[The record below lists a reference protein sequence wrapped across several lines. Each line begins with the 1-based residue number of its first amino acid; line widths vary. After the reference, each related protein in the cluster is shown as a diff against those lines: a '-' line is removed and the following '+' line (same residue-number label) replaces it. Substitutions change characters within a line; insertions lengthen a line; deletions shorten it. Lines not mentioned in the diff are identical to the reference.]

1 MPHATVSVSMGHN
14 SGTPAKDHTHDDQ
27 FDELVRAIQA
37 RLDRVINTYGQK
49 LFTTRIPED
58 ALWQAFLNGVPAE
71 QRQYHTCN
79 CCKGFVRRFGG
90 LVAIGEAGDQHSAF
104 WSNTDVPAIYLPAIR
119 EMHAIVDAAPVDGVF
134 VNDVRTWG
142 VPEDGGFTHFAVRV
156 PAAMVHRNTYNN
168 AAHQVMAQKRQDF
181 GTLQH
186 GLADFDRELLDQAMT
201 ILTAD
206 AVKRSEKF
214 IAPTQFL
221 LDLHAARG
229 SSRGYRANNLVWRAV
244 ASAPVGFCTPRSGMI
259 GTLLE
264 DLAAGMSFDVVK
276 RRWDA
281 KVDGLQYQRPQVA
294 PRAGNVA
301 EAEKMFEAMNLAPAL
316 QRRYARFEELPA
328 AEFFWRQPPEQGQEV
343 SDGVFAGVLTRGIS
357 RDLGLSI
364 PEQRITWRTFL
375 ETVLPGALK
384 VEALMLSV
392 MNFYG
397 MLTATDPEA
406 PPIIAWDREEQRN
419 PFSWFVIYRGSAPS
433 RWGLREGTWVNV
445 PGIIKSPALWNG
457 ATNPT
462 YQDRAAFVLEG
473 ARGIPTVSLCLF
485 PEMLRTELHPVRST
499 IEGYSKTRHPSGA
512 EVASANGLM
521 IGGRDEVNRIRVT
534 TAGGQAT
541 YHIDR
546 WQ

>member
-1 MPHATVSVSMGHN
+1 MPRATVSLGHN
-14 SGTPAKDHTHDDQ
+14 SGTLQKDHTHDDQ

-37 RLDRVINTYGQK
+37 RLDRVLNTYGQK

-142 VPEDGGFTHFAVRV
+142 IPEAGGFTHFAVRV

-186 GLADFDRELLDQAMT
+186 GLADFDRELLGQAMT

-229 SSRGYRANNLVWRAV
+229 SSRGSRANNLVWRAV

-264 DLAAGMSFDVVK
+264 DLASGMSFESV
-276 RRWDA
+276 RSRWNA
-281 KVDGLQYQRPQVA
+281 KVHPLAYQRPQAA
-294 PRAGNVA
+294 PTAGNVA
-301 EAEKMFEAMNLAPAL
+301 AAEKLFAEMGLAPSL
-316 QRRYARFEELPA
+316 ERRYARFEELPRE
-328 AEFFWRQPPEQGQEV
+328 EFFWLQPMSRGRDAPG
-343 SDGVFAGVLTRGIS
+343 DAGLFGDVVRRSVARSVGIELPLTN
-357 RDLGLSI
+357 
-364 PEQRITWRTFL
+364 ITWRRFN
-375 ETVLPGALK
+375 ETVLPNAIKIEVLIEPK
-384 VEALMLSV
+384 MH
-392 MNFYG
+392 FYG
-397 MLTATDPEA
+397 LLTASDPEA
-406 PPIIAWDREEQRN
+406 PPILRWDREDRRN
-419 PFSWFVIYRGSAPS
+419 PFSWFLYAGGSSPD
-433 RWGLREGTWVNV
+433 RWALRAGAWVNV
-445 PGIIKSPALWNG
+445 PGVLRAPAVWNG
-457 ATNPT
+457 MKDETF
-462 YQDRAAFVLEG
+462 QMRAMFVLEG
-473 ARGIPTVSLCLF
+473 AHNTGNAHLNLF
-485 PEMLRTELHPVRST
+485 PEMLRSELHPVRST
-499 IEGYSKTRHPSGA
+499 IEAYNATRHPSGA
-512 EVASANGLM
+512 AQGTANGLL
-521 IGGRDEVNRIRVT
+521 IGGREDRHRLRVT
-534 TAGGQAT
+534 TELGQAT
-541 YHIDR
+541 YHVDR
-546 WQ
+546 WE